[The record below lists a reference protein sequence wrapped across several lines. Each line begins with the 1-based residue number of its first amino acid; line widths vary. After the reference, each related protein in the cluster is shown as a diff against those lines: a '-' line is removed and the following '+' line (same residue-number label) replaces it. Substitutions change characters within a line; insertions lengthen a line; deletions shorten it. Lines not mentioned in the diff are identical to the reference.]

1 MKEQM
6 QSMKDSSVILNF
18 NFNIQY
24 ERVGTHRKLVAYVV
38 LCRSEQ
44 FQCDSLVVEE
54 NSSQMENFV
63 SASSKKVFH
72 HKGPNYCNSLNIH
85 IHVKARCK
93 MLSRRLVIQRNVI
106 GELFAPQINLPLQP
120 PDRHN
125 VGSWTLEA
133 LYSKWRPVCRCYWM
147 EGFLWTNLKRCSVL

>member
-63 SASSKKVFH
+63 SGIVEKSF
-72 HKGPNYCNSLNIH
+72 PP
-85 IHVKARCK
+85 
-93 MLSRRLVIQRNVI
+93 QRPK
-106 GELFAPQINLPLQP
+106 LL
-120 PDRHN
+120 
-125 VGSWTLEA
+125 
-133 LYSKWRPVCRCYWM
+133 
-147 EGFLWTNLKRCSVL
+147 